1 MMKPYQLVKEGRL
14 EVRAAEALRKLF
26 DNRPDIEIG
35 EIQFEPNVGN
45 GRRTDILALITAFGR
60 RHTLACEVKHNGE
73 PRHVRNAVLQ
83 LRDCVARMNVDA
95 VPILIAP
102 FLSEKSR
109 AICVDHNV
117 GYLDLYG
124 NVFFQVPGILIDV
137 RVADRPVAEKRSLK
151 SLFRPQAA
159 HILRIMLRNPKRAWR
174 VMELAK
180 ETNASLGH
188 ISNVRK
194 ALLNREWAE
203 DTDNGVALADPDALL
218 DAWRDAYRR
227 PDGNVI
233 KLYTSLHGSA
243 FEEATKNVLSVHSSR
258 KSAAFASF
266 SAARWIAPYGRT
278 GIDYFYTDQE
288 GAEKIIDALK
298 ASGVNKGNN
307 VEILITK
314 DQNILEDTVEPAP
327 GIVCTSPVQTYLD
340 LSVSGERGAES
351 ADHLRREALAWH

>member
-1 MMKPYQLVKEGRL
+1 MKPYQLVKGERL
-14 EVRAAEALRKLF
+14 EVRAAEALRELF
-26 DNRPDIEIG
+26 DSRLNIEIG
-35 EIQFEPNVGN
+35 EIQFEPHVGN
-45 GRRTDILALITAFGR
+45 GRRADILALISAFGR

-109 AICVDHNV
+109 AICLGHEV

-124 NVFFQVPGILIDV
+124 NVFFQVPGILIDIS
-137 RVADRPVAEKRSLK
+137 VANRPAVEKRSLK

-180 ETNASLGH
+180 ATNASLGH
-188 ISNVRK
+188 ISNVRR

-203 DTDNGVALADPDALL
+203 YTDDGVALADPDALL

-227 PDGNVI
+227 PDGDVI
-233 KLYTSLHGSA
+233 RLYTNLHGSA
-243 FEEATKNVLSVHSSR
+243 FEEAAKNVLSVHSSS

-266 SAARWIAPYGRT
+266 SAARWMAPYGRT
-278 GIDYFYTDQE
+278 GTEYFYADRE
-288 GAEKIIDALK
+288 GAKKIADALK
-298 ASGVNKGNN
+298 ASNADRGNN
-307 VEILITK
+307 VEILILK
-314 DQNILEDTVEPAP
+314 DRNILEDTIEPAP
-327 GIVCTSPVQTYLD
+327 GVVCTSPIQTYLD
-340 LSVSGERGAES
+340 LSISGERGAES
-351 ADHLRREALAWH
+351 ADHLRREVLAWH